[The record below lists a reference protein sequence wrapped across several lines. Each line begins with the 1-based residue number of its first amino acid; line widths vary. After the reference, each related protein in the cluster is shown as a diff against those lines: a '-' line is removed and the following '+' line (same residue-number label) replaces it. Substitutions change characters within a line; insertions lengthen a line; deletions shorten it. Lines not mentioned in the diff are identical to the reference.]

1 MPRKSQIEDKPLLTE
16 HRPVRPYTQRSKQ
29 AIDKWRLKHREKY
42 LELSRKHNKDYYNR
56 NKVSIRA
63 KQRAA
68 YHQRKQLDSS

>member
-1 MPRKSQIEDKPLLTE
+1 MPQKSQIEDTSHPID
-16 HRPVRPYTQRSKQ
+16 HRPVRSYTPQSKQ

-68 YHQRKQLDSS
+68 YHQRKQSDSS